1 MALGMGWIDRHKR
14 RGSVL
19 ALIALVLQI
28 VLAFDHVHL
37 HGLPQNHHA
46 AIVQHTATAQTAP
59 QMPAQNPADDQ
70 DYCAVCASIFLAS
83 SAFAPAPPQ
92 LPLPTRFQR
101 VERAFNAGHALAERQ
116 RPGFRSRA
124 PPAA

>member
-1 MALGMGWIDRHKR
+1 MGWVVRHKR
-14 RGSVL
+14 HGSVL
-19 ALIALVLQI
+19 ALIALALQI

-37 HGLPQNHHA
+37 HGLAQNSPA
-46 AIVQHTATAQTAP
+46 AIMQHTAMAQTAL
-59 QMPAQNPADDQ
+59 QTPAQNPAEDD

-83 SAFAPAPPQ
+83 SSFVPAPAQ
-92 LPLPTRFQR
+92 LPMPTRFQR
-101 VERAFNAGHALAERQ
+101 IEHSFNAGHALAERQ

>member
-1 MALGMGWIDRHKR
+1 MGWVVRHKR
-14 RGSVL
+14 HGSML
-19 ALIALVLQI
+19 ALIALVLQT

-37 HGLPQNHHA
+37 HGLPQNSHA
-46 AIVQHTATAQTAP
+46 AIVQRPAMAQTAP
-59 QMPAQNPADDQ
+59 QMPAQNPAHDDN
-70 DYCAVCASIFLAS
+70 YCAVCASIFLAS
-83 SAFAPAPPQ
+83 SAFAPVPPQ

>member
-1 MALGMGWIDRHKR
+1 MALGMGWVVRHKR
-14 RGSVL
+14 HGSVL
-19 ALIALVLQI
+19 ALIALALQI

-37 HGLPQNHHA
+37 HGLAQNASA
-46 AIVQHTATAQTAP
+46 ATMQHTATAQTAP
-59 QMPAQNPADDQ
+59 HTPAQNPADDD

-83 SAFAPAPPQ
+83 SSFAPEPPQ
-92 LPLPTRFQR
+92 LPMPTNFQR
-101 VERAFNAGHALAERQ
+101 VEHSFNAGHVLAERQ